1 MNNIIIGAGAS
12 GLLASILL
20 AKKGKKVILLEKEKK
35 LARKLRTTGN
45 GKCNITNLNISS
57 LNYHSNNPELIDN
70 FILSYDE
77 IKKVFLSLGIPFF
90 ENEDGRVFPMS
101 MEANAV
107 SDKLIYLAENL
118 GVEIINE
125 CEVLDIKKGFIL
137 DTTKGEFK
145 ADKLILATGSKAGRT
160 GGSEVMMEY
169 LKNFN
174 HTIYKTYPSLVQLV
188 TEENFVKCSGVKIKS
203 KLSLYS
209 NGEFLKETKGDLL
222 FTNYGISG
230 LSVLDI
236 SVGIAKRLE
245 NYEYLEIKVD
255 FFPEIKDLKPLLK
268 SINDDIHIGMI
279 LRGILPAKLI
289 PYILSQAG
297 VESKKGLN
305 QKDINKL
312 NYTLKNYKIEIID
325 TKDYKS
331 AEVMSGGVDISEI
344 NPKTME
350 SLKVK
355 NLYLL
360 GEMIDIDGDR
370 GGYNLH
376 FAWSTAIKLS
386 NSL

>member
-1 MNNIIIGAGAS
+1 MNIIIGAGAS

-57 LNYHSNNPELIDN
+57 LNYHSNNHELIEN
-70 FILSYDE
+70 FILSYDD

-101 MEANAV
+101 MEANGVA
-107 SDKLIYLAENL
+107 DKLIYLAENL

-169 LKNFN
+169 LKGFN

-188 TEENFVKCSGVKIKS
+188 TKENFVKCSGVKIKS

-209 NGEFLKETKGDLL
+209 NGEFVKETKGDLL

-236 SVGIAKRLE
+236 SVGIPQRLE
-245 NYEYLEIKVD
+245 NYEYIEIKVD

-289 PYILSQAG
+289 PYILNQAK

-312 NYTLKNYKIEIID
+312 NYTLKTYTIEIID

-344 NPKTME
+344 DFKTME
-350 SLKVK
+350 SKKVK

-376 FAWSTAIKLS
+376 FAWSSAIKVS
-386 NSL
+386 EFF